1 MPDELGA
8 PENPSELY
16 RARGSEVAPERPL
29 VQGDVF
35 KGIEIPGVDDGPG
48 LALIVQHACSMRHGA
63 SLREKLFLARVRAGP
78 RIPPAM
84 WKRGHFGCMP
94 LPELI
99 PEDETWYQADFE
111 ACGLVRSSEISRDA
125 RIACL
130 DDYGIAL
137 LQQRQ
142 AHYMTRVIV
151 ELEVFAEVLAP
162 VLVEAELMEDW
173 NQRAGLTLDQAEAE
187 FHDFITAPLDS
198 LEGRT
203 LQNDLKDPSKRSA
216 VRRSVLREAENRYG
230 STPSPVLGATNQED
244 SRS

>member
-8 PENPSELY
+8 PDNPSELY
-16 RARGSEVAPERPL
+16 RARGSEVVPERPF
-29 VQGDVF
+29 VQGDVLRA
-35 KGIEIPGVDDGPG
+35 IEIPGVDDGPG
-48 LALIVQHACSMRHGA
+48 LALIVQHACSMRQGA
-63 SLREKLFLARVRAGP
+63 SLRDKLFLARVRVGP

-84 WKRGHFGCMP
+84 WRRGHFGCMP

-99 PEDETWYQADFE
+99 PGDETWYQADFE
-111 ACGLVRSSEISRDA
+111 ACGLVRSSGMSRAD

-130 DDYGIAL
+130 DDFGIAL

-151 ELEVFAEVLAP
+151 ELEAFAEVLAP
-162 VLVEAELMEDW
+162 VLAEAELMEDW
-173 NQRAGLTLDQAEAE
+173 SQRSGLTPDQSEAE
-187 FHDFITAPLDS
+187 FHDFVTAPLNS

-216 VRRSVLREAENRYG
+216 VRRSVVREAENRYG
-230 STPSPVLGATNQED
+230 TTSSTVSGSANLED
-244 SRS
+244 SGS